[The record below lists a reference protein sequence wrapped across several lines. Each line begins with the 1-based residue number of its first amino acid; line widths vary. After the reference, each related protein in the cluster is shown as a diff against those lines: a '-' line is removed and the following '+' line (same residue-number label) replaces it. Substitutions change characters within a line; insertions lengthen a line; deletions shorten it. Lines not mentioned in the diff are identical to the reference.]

1 MDGVRIVG
9 LLKTISRFAV
19 LTSGILA
26 CRASPPAAVIAPAP
40 AVVDAAATKPAVI
53 AVELPLAPTDP
64 ADGLEA
70 ALVACAACEI
80 GEFDVDS
87 GCAAYKAF
95 GAFKRELPARADW
108 SAAFLRIGLAQ
119 LAHRSPVVRML
130 AAHTATV
137 DLPRAVTAILAQAA
151 LETEPKVVRALW
163 TLARG
168 PQTTSAPAE
177 LRRQAARALESP
189 NDPLVQVA
197 AVAALDPPADT
208 TVLLSALLRAA
219 EPARAMGCEKLYALD
234 STVFGPKGNAVG
246 ARGPDPLDDPTVAN
260 TIAVGCLIGAA
271 KRLCAPDIGDARAAS
286 AAVFRHLRLQPRTT
300 STPHWQLVSALACA
314 KNLSRAVQTTVAS
327 ALRPVVDDQLASGL
341 ARAEAVRTLALLQAP
356 RPWFAAWQRRYRDA
370 DFGADGQV
378 RRALQAVERVLIGTQ

>member
-1 MDGVRIVG
+1 M
-9 LLKTISRFAV
+9 
-19 LTSGILA
+19 
-26 CRASPPAAVIAPAP
+26 
-40 AVVDAAATKPAVI
+40 
-53 AVELPLAPTDP
+53 APTDP
-64 ADGLEA
+64 ADNLEA

-80 GEFDVDS
+80 GEFDVDP

-95 GAFKRELPARADW
+95 SAFKRELPPRSDW
-108 SAAFLRIGLAQ
+108 STAFLRIGLAQ

-168 PQTTSAPAE
+168 PQTTGTPME
-177 LRRQAARALESP
+177 LRRQAVRALESP

-197 AVAALDPPADT
+197 AVVALDPPADT
-208 TVLLSALLRAA
+208 TILLSALIRAA
-219 EPARAMGCEKLYALD
+219 EPARAMACEKLYALD
-234 STVFGPKGNAVG
+234 STVFGPKGNAKG
-246 ARGPDPLDDPTVAN
+246 ARGADPLDDPALPS
-260 TIAVGCLIGAA
+260 TIAVGCLTGAA
-271 KRLCAPDIGDARAAS
+271 KRLCAPDMGDARAAS
-286 AAVFRHLRLQPRTT
+286 AAVFRHFRLQPRTA
-300 STPHWQLVSALACA
+300 SAPHWQLVSAVACA
-314 KNLSRAVQTTVAS
+314 KNLSLAAQTAVAS

-356 RPWFAAWQRRYRDA
+356 RPWFAAWHRRYRDA

-378 RRALQAVERVLIGTQ
+378 RRALQAVDRF